1 MDEALLDERSAAV
14 SWARM
19 ARDVR
24 HGCRTALRNAT
35 TTLPEV
41 LEHAGTDEYVG
52 RLTLLW
58 VLESLPGAG
67 KVETRRR
74 LAGLGLD
81 GSTMLRDLDRSTSV
95 VLLDEFTDGSGAED
109 DSRGR

>member
-1 MDEALLDERSAAV
+1 MDEALLEERATAV

-24 HGCRTALRNAT
+24 HGCRAALRNAT
-35 TTLPEV
+35 TTLSEV

-52 RLTLLW
+52 RLTVLW

-74 LAGLGLD
+74 LAGLGID
-81 GSTMLRDLDRSTSV
+81 GSTTLRDLEPATLV
-95 VLLDEFTDGSGAED
+95 VLLEEFTDASGAE
-109 DSRGR
+109 GR